1 MKAIIL
7 AGGIGER
14 LWPLSRPQHPKQ
26 FLNLHSEQSMLQDT
40 LARLE
45 ELDISGYTVIAA
57 EEHRFLVA
65 EQVRQLGLQVDI
77 LLEPVGRNTAPAIAL
92 AALQAQPDDVLL
104 VLPADHVIAEPD
116 VFRAAVEQGLEPAEA
131 GLLITFGIVPD
142 SPATGY
148 GYIRTGADAK
158 DGQYSG
164 VLPVAEF
171 VEKPDLARAE
181 AYLTSGDYLWN
192 SGMFMFRADRYLAEL
207 EQYRPDILLACRAAL
222 QGRRED
228 LDFQRID
235 TEAFT
240 ACPAES
246 VDYAV
251 MEPLC
256 ANASDAVAVIPLA
269 AGWNDL
275 GSWPALAEELETD
288 ASGNRTEGAVLA
300 FNSRHCQI
308 HSQSR
313 PVATLG
319 VENLLIVDTQDAL
332 LVADRDQNGS
342 MKALLAKIKA
352 DSRFSNVPHGTVH
365 RPWGKYRCIDMG
377 NGYQVKRITV
387 NPGGKLSL
395 QKHRQRAEHWVVV
408 SGTAEVT
415 KGDQCFVLKKNQS
428 TYIPIGG
435 IHSLAN
441 PGDTP
446 LELIEVQSGEYLG
459 EDDIE
464 RLEDVYGRSKE
475 S

>member
-7 AGGIGER
+7 AGGVGER

-40 LARLE
+40 LARVQGLE
-45 ELDISGYTVIAA
+45 VSGYTVVAA
-57 EEHRFLVA
+57 EDHRFLVA
-65 EQVRQLGLQVDI
+65 EQLRQLHLQANI
-77 LLEPVGRNTAPAIAL
+77 LLEPAGRNTAPAIAL
-92 AALQAQPDDVLL
+92 TALQTRPDEVLL
-104 VLPADHVIAEPD
+104 VLPADHVISEPE
-116 VFRAAVEQGLEPAEA
+116 VFRTAVKQGLESTEA
-131 GLLITFGIVPD
+131 GKLITFGIVPD

-148 GYIRTGADAK
+148 GYIRTDVG
-158 DGQYSG
+158 GQQSDS

-171 VEKPDLARAE
+171 VEKPDVERAE
-181 AYLTSGDYLWN
+181 AYLASGEYLWN
-192 SGMFMFRADRYLAEL
+192 SGMFMFRADRFLSVL
-207 EQYRPDILLACRAAL
+207 EQYRPDILAACRSAL
-222 QGRRED
+222 QGCRQD

-256 ANASDAVAVIPLA
+256 ADDPEAVGVIPLA

-275 GSWPALAEELETD
+275 GSWPALAGELETD
-288 ASGNRTEGAVLA
+288 QQGNLTEGTVLA
-300 FNSRHCQI
+300 FNSRHCQV
-308 HSQSR
+308 HSKSR

-319 VENLLIVDTQDAL
+319 LENLLIVDTQDAL
-332 LVADRDQNGS
+332 LVADRAQSES
-342 MKALLAKIKA
+342 MKALLAEVKA
-352 DSRFSNVPHGTVH
+352 DSRFSDLLHGTVH

-387 NPGGKLSL
+387 NPGGRLSL
-395 QKHRQRAEHWVVV
+395 QKHRRRAEHWVVV
-408 SGTAEVT
+408 SGIAEVT
-415 KGDQCFVLKKNQS
+415 KGEQCFLLEKNQS

-435 IHSLAN
+435 VHSLAN
-441 PGDTP
+441 PGKAP

-475 S
+475 G